1 MLDVLNVVLPAF
13 IVILIGF
20 LFGKFSKIDLC
31 GVVDILF
38 YVGIPVLAFNSTL
51 SSEIVLADAGKV
63 WASALLVMLGCGAVG
78 WFVFKMLRQK
88 HSGAYLPI
96 ILMNTVNIPF
106 AIISLQFGS
115 EGMLV
120 AVLFFIANTVVMNSL
135 GIVIV
140 SGKSWKDGIRE
151 MFKVPAIYAV
161 ILGLSFNLFD
171 VKVPDFV
178 LRPLNLIGTMVVPLV
193 LLILGTKLSSVK
205 ITSLPTALIASLI
218 RLGVGLLLGIAAVEI
233 FNLTGVL
240 RAVVIFDSAMP
251 AAVNSS
257 ILAIKY
263 DNEADLVSS
272 IVFITT
278 VASLIM
284 IPFLLWAVI

>member
-161 ILGLSFNLFD
+161 ILGLCFKAFESYWND
-171 VKVPDFV
+171 GSPAGSVDPGNKII
-178 LRPLNLIGTMVVPLV
+178 IGKNYIATYCSNC
-193 LLILGTKLSSVK
+193 IAYQARSWA
-205 ITSLPTALIASLI
+205 ITWYC
-218 RLGVGLLLGIAAVEI
+218 RC
-233 FNLTGVL
+233 
-240 RAVVIFDSAMP
+240 
-251 AAVNSS
+251 
-257 ILAIKY
+257 
-263 DNEADLVSS
+263 
-272 IVFITT
+272 
-278 VASLIM
+278 
-284 IPFLLWAVI
+284 

>member
-1 MLDVLNVVLPAF
+1 MLDVLNVVLPTF
-13 IVILIGF
+13 IVIFIGF
-20 LFGKFSKIDLC
+20 FFGKFSKINLN
-31 GVVDILF
+31 GIVDILF

-51 SSEIVLADAGKV
+51 NSEIVLADAGKV
-63 WASALLVMLGCGAVG
+63 WASALLVMFGCGAVG
-78 WFVFKMLRQK
+78 WLVFKILRQK
-88 HSGAYLPI
+88 HSGLYLPI

-140 SGKSWKDGIRE
+140 SGKSWKDGIKE

-161 ILGLSFNLFD
+161 ILGLSFNLFG
-171 VKVPDFV
+171 VKVPDLV

-205 ITSLPTALIASLI
+205 ITSLPTVLVASLI
-218 RLGVGLLLGIAAVEI
+218 RLGVGLLLGIAAVEL

-272 IVFITT
+272 VVFLTT
-278 VASLIM
+278 IASLVI
-284 IPFLLWAVI
+284 IPFLLWAII

>member
-1 MLDVLNVVLPAF
+1 MLDILNVVLPAF

-20 LFGKFSKIDLC
+20 LFGKFSKIDLN